1 MALAKLRLSKTAS
14 NILFNKVGSSNLKL
28 FFLTSHPMSM
38 VVFMLPHLR
47 ALTPYWRLHVLA
59 NTKEADMLQKR
70 GLDLPVEFAPVERQ
84 IRPLADIKALWF
96 LFKKFKAER
105 PIVVHTLTPKAG
117 LLGMCAAWLV
127 RVPVRVH
134 TFTGQVWVT
143 RQGPM
148 RWALKAADQCIAF
161 LATDVLVDSPSQR
174 RFLIQEGVVSFQ
186 GSSVLAEGS
195 ICGVD
200 TQRFIPSHQARQ
212 HVRADMGSS
221 NDALVCLYLGRLN
234 RDKGVL
240 DLASAF
246 AQVAN
251 KHPRAELWVVGPDE
265 DGMFAHMQTILRAS
279 SQQVRRVG
287 YTEVPERFMQAADL
301 FCLPSYRE
309 GFGSSVIEAAACGVP
324 ALVSRIYGLTDAV
337 VEGQTG
343 WAFEAGNVE
352 DLAAQL
358 DALLAA
364 SSQLQSR
371 GEAARANV
379 VRVFEQSFITSAMLA
394 FYKARLKT
402 LEAKDA

>member
-1 MALAKLRLSKTAS
+1 
-14 NILFNKVGSSNLKL
+14 
-28 FFLTSHPMSM
+28 MSL

-47 ALTPYWRLHVLA
+47 ALKSYWRLQVLS
-59 NTKEADMLQKR
+59 NTQEADLLQKR

-105 PIVVHTLTPKAG
+105 PIVVHTITPKAG
-117 LLGMCAAWLV
+117 LLGMCAAWLA

-148 RWALKAADQCIAF
+148 RWALKTADRCIAL

-174 RFLIQEGVVSFQ
+174 RFLIQEGLVSFH
-186 GSSVLAEGS
+186 GSAVLGDGS

-200 TQRFIPSHQARQ
+200 TQRFCPSR
-212 HVRADMGSS
+212 HVREHIRADMGSS

-246 AQVAN
+246 AQIAN
-251 KHPRAELWVVGPDE
+251 KHPKAELWVVGPDE
-265 DGMFAHMQTILRAS
+265 DDMFTQMQTMLSTCRH
-279 SQQVRRVG
+279 QVRRVG
-287 YTEVPERFMQAADL
+287 YTNEPERFMQAADL

-343 WAFEAGNVE
+343 WMHEAGNVQ
-352 DLAAQL
+352 DLEAQL
-358 DALLAA
+358 DALLGVPT
-364 SSQLQSR
+364 QLQSM
-371 GEAARANV
+371 GKAAKAHV
-379 VRVFEQSFITSAMLA
+379 ERVFEQSLITNAMLA
-394 FYKARLKT
+394 FYKSRLQTMGVKHAD
-402 LEAKDA
+402 L